1 MAETKL
7 TKIDWAE
14 ADELTTHVAAQ
25 LSYPENLPDC
35 IVGLA
40 RGGLIPAVC
49 LSHKLGLPM
58 EVISLSLRDG
68 KVSSDKELLEAQ
80 LINLDK
86 YNNIAIVDDIC
97 DSGKTMHALD
107 IRLNARGH
115 SNIKWCTLLHKTSAL
130 FQPKIIGEVINEI
143 DESDWIVFPWED

>member
-7 TKIDWAE
+7 RKIDWAE

-49 LSHKLGLPM
+49 LH
-58 EVISLSLRDG
+58 DG